1 MDQDLGHEVQTTAQL
16 GCQFVKEEENCLI
29 CYLGLI
35 FDDKL
40 LREIMTPSFVNNI
53 KRRFKVTVVG
63 HENEKPILVKKRIAE
78 TFKLCWKCSEK
89 VMNTQ
94 IDKVV

>member
-1 MDQDLGHEVQTTAQL
+1 
-16 GCQFVKEEENCLI
+16 
-29 CYLGLI
+29 
-35 FDDKL
+35 
-40 LREIMTPSFVNNI
+40 MTPSFVNNI